1 MRVTSRDG
9 TPGRISSTERP
20 RRPWLLPA
28 SVWRWRVA
36 GTAGVLL
43 YLAQDAFDLRWEW
56 LAQLQTIDEFKYA
69 TGLCL
74 LSYVGWQWWLFYA
87 RLKRRNLRTLLSW
100 HQRMGAAAPLFFYIH
115 SVETGFGYLAVL
127 SWIFLGNLLVGVVSP
142 LGIRINNRY
151 YTASWGTL
159 HVTLAAVTTILVL
172 FHAYIAV
179 YYK

>member
-1 MRVTSRDG
+1 M
-9 TPGRISSTERP
+9 
-20 RRPWLLPA
+20 
-28 SVWRWRVA
+28 
-36 GTAGVLL
+36 AGVFL
-43 YLAQDAFDLRWEW
+43 YLAQDALDLRWKW
-56 LAQLQTIDEFKYA
+56 LAQLQTIDEFKYV

-87 RLKRRNLRTLLSW
+87 RLKRRNLRSLLSW
-100 HQRMGAAAPLFFYIH
+100 HQRTGAAAPLFFYIH

-127 SWIFLGNLLVGVVSP
+127 SWIFLGNLLVGVASP

-159 HVTLAAVTTILVL
+159 HVTLAAVTTILAL